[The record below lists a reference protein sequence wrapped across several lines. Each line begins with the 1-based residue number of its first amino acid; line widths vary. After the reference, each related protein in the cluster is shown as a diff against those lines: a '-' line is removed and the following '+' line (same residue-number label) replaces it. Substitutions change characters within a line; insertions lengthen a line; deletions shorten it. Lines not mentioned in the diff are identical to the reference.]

1 MKRMRFVVRI
11 HVKSDFYDNLFTFL
25 VLLNT
30 ITLSLNQYP
39 LDSEMEQ
46 FLELTNSL
54 FTWFFIY
61 EMFVKILG
69 IGIGKYVGDR
79 MNWLDGG
86 IVLISMF
93 ELMQPILMPG
103 GTQNLS
109 GLKTIR
115 MLRTFRVFRVV
126 RLLRTLKSMQTIIG
140 VM

>member
-1 MKRMRFVVRI
+1 
-11 HVKSDFYDNLFTFL
+11 
-25 VLLNT
+25 
-30 ITLSLNQYP
+30 
-39 LDSEMEQ
+39 MED
-46 FLELTNSL
+46 FLELSNTL

-61 EMFVKILG
+61 EMVLKIMG
-69 IGIGKYVGDR
+69 IGINKYIGDR

-86 IVLISMF
+86 IVLISIF
-93 ELMQPILMPG
+93 ELMKDILMPG

>member
-1 MKRMRFVVRI
+1 MKRVRFVVRI

-39 LDSEMEQ
+39 LDAEMAD
-46 FLELTNSL
+46 FLELTNTL

-61 EMFVKILG
+61 EMMVKILG
-69 IGIGKYVGDR
+69 IGVGKYVGDR

-93 ELMQPILMPG
+93 EIMQPLLMG
-103 GTQNLS
+103 ETQDLS

>member
-1 MKRMRFVVRI
+1 
-11 HVKSDFYDNLFTFL
+11 
-25 VLLNT
+25 
-30 ITLSLNQYP
+30 
-39 LDSEMEQ
+39 MED
-46 FLELTNSL
+46 FLELTNTL

-69 IGIGKYVGDR
+69 IGMPKYIGDR

-86 IVLISMF
+86 IVMISIF
-93 ELMQPILMPG
+93 EIMQPILMPG